1 MGPTE
6 HWFLIYKFI
15 LRCELAFYISE
26 YAPISG
32 APSVNEKCMG
42 KWELVADLPRLVVKI
57 PQLNR
62 LILEHCL
69 SLFSKFYDLNNLDE
83 MRVNV

>member
-1 MGPTE
+1 MPQFSTAGV
-6 HWFLIYKFI
+6 
-15 LRCELAFYISE
+15 
-26 YAPISG
+26 
-32 APSVNEKCMG
+32 VNEKCME
-42 KWELVADLPRLVVKI
+42 KWELVADLPWLMVKI

-69 SLFSKFYDLNNLDE
+69 SQFSKSMISIYLDE